1 MAEPKWKRALDDL
14 TANPSA
20 KRQKSHDATENALSD
35 LEKGLTFVEFSP
47 DLSDDAKELA
57 KQLRNLVLQNGSRS
71 PSREDKPVVA
81 EKPTIDHT
89 EVPPPFKIDQN
100 PLIPEIPTNSE
111 FPPAPTTGPSAF
123 PPLPP
128 ITDLS
133 LMSAPFTHTSVLPYY
148 MPATNLN
155 TYEPLEFL
163 GDAYLE
169 LIATRLIHD
178 RFPHHT
184 VGQKAGLREILIRN
198 DNLAVY
204 ARAYGFGERVKVA
217 GPEKADT
224 NSKIWTKILA
234 DVFEAYVACVILSDN
249 VAGFANCEKWL
260 RELWEPRVAE
270 WRLNGDG
277 KRTADQETTAKTDVK
292 SVLQRYVV
300 GRGVKLEYLEE
311 KPMEHEK
318 LGNRTTFF
326 YGVYLTGWGYNKVR
340 LGSGCGRSKQIA
352 GAEAAKDA
360 FNTGGA
366 IVEDCHRKKVEYDKA
381 NADKKMMMMGQN
393 GARMGGPPMGM
404 GGPPMHTHQMHPQ
417 GGSWY

>member
-1 MAEPKWKRALDDL
+1 MAEPKWKRALEDL
-14 TANPSA
+14 SANPSA
-20 KRQKSHDATENALSD
+20 KRQKSHDATENALAD

-47 DLSDDAKELA
+47 DLPDEAKELA

-71 PSREDKPVVA
+71 PSRDEKPVIE

-89 EVPPPFKIDQN
+89 DVPPPFKIDQN
-100 PLIPEIPTNSE
+100 PVIPEIPASSD
-111 FPPAPTTGPSAF
+111 FPTSSNGNNKPKF

-128 ITDLS
+128 ITELS

-178 RFPHHT
+178 RFPQHT

-204 ARAYGFGERVKVA
+204 ARAYGFGDRVKVA
-217 GPEKADT
+217 GPEKSDT

-234 DVFEAYVACVILSDN
+234 DVFEAYVACIILSDN
-249 VAGFANCEKWL
+249 VTGFANCEKWL
-260 RELWEPRVAE
+260 RELWEPRVQE
-270 WRLNGDG
+270 WRQNGDG
-277 KRTADQETTAKTDVK
+277 KRTADQETMAKTDVK

-318 LGNRTTFF
+318 IGNRTTFF
-326 YGVYLTGWGYNKVR
+326 YGVYLTGWGYSKVR
-340 LGSGCGRSKQIA
+340 LGSGSGRSKQIA

-366 IVEDCHRKKVEYDKA
+366 IVEDCHRKKVAYDQV
-381 NADKKMMMMGQN
+381 NAGKKIMMQN
-393 GARMGGPPMGM
+393 GPRLGGPP
-404 GGPPMHTHQMHPQ
+404 PQHMHMQQMYPQ
-417 GGSWY
+417 GGTYY